1 VLGLPVLGQPI
12 TGYES
17 RLADAGKT
25 RSIGAHPA

>member
-1 VLGLPVLGQPI
+1 VLGQPI